1 MHMFHNI
8 IKLSQTHPLKI
19 PPKWSFLQNTNVG
32 EFELQYGFKSIAP
45 WGYQKLLCA
54 AEL

>member
-8 IKLSQTHPLKI
+8 IKLSQTHQLKI
-19 PPKWSFLQNTNVG
+19 PPKWSLLQNTVR
-32 EFELQYGFKSIAP
+32 EFELQYGFKSITP